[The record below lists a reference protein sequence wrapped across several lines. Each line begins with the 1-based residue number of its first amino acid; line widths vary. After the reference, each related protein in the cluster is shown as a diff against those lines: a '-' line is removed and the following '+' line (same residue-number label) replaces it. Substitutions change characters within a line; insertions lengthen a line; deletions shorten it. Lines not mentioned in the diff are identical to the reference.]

1 MRYEIRIKGH
11 LGPQWEAW
19 FKGIPLQQAD
29 NGETILKAD
38 ITDQAELF
46 GLLRKVRDL
55 GMPLIAV
62 NPIEPGDAAD
72 GMFPSAA
79 HEK

>member
-1 MRYEIRIKGH
+1 MRYEIRIQGH

-19 FKGIPLQQAD
+19 FKGIPLRQAE
-29 NGETILKAD
+29 NGETILMAD
-38 ITDQAELF
+38 YTDQAELF

-62 NPIEPGDAAD
+62 NRIEPGHASD
-72 GMFPSAA
+72 GNAPSAPQD
-79 HEK
+79 K

>member
-1 MRYEIRIKGH
+1 MRYEIRIQGH

-19 FKGIPLQQAD
+19 FKGIPLQQVD
-29 NGETILKAD
+29 NGETILTAD
-38 ITDQAELF
+38 VSDQAELF

-62 NPIEPGDAAD
+62 NRIEPGDPSD
-72 GMFPSAA
+72 GAFPSAA
-79 HEK
+79 QRK

>member
-1 MRYEIRIKGH
+1 MRYEIRIQGH

-29 NGETILKAD
+29 NGQTILTAD
-38 ITDQAELF
+38 VSDQAELF

-62 NPIEPGDAAD
+62 NRIEPGNASD
-72 GMFPSAA
+72 GTAPSGA

>member
-72 GMFPSAA
+72 GNIPSAA